1 MITVNINKAKDYVHC
16 IRRDRR
22 AKEFEPYDN
31 IIMKQ
36 IPGNDSVNAEAERQK
51 IRDKYSVIQEQINSV
66 KNLDE
71 LDNIRKTLI

>member
-1 MITVNINKAKDYVHC
+1 MITININKAKDYVHD
-16 IRRDRR
+16 IRRVRR

-31 IIMKQ
+31 IVMKQ
-36 IPGNDSVNAEAERQK
+36 IPGNDLINAEAERQK